1 MAKTATPAT
10 QKLSYAKISTLFQ
23 TLNKVIAYSAFDLST
38 LQSIA
43 LKKELLKKLEIYDE
57 ARKQILEQTGKI
69 NKELNKYEFP
79 NPEEEAKAVELV
91 SQLNNKEEDI
101 TIWELKV
108 KLIPEHKD
116 KVTGLDLE
124 LLYDIY
130 WDKLLIE

>member
-1 MAKTATPAT
+1 MAKTTAETK
-10 QKLSYAKISTLFQ
+10 KLSYAKISTLFQ

-38 LQSIA
+38 LQSIT
-43 LKKELLKKLEIYDE
+43 LKKELLKKLEIYDFK
-57 ARKQILEQTGKI
+57 KQILEQTGKI